1 VRRSRLAAAF
11 LVFSTYM
18 IAHGL
23 HLRLHGFCL
32 VGPAPSNLLIAT
44 LLRKFVSTANEGE
57 KRQAFL
63 GVKDLDMAVVIGDHP

>member
-1 VRRSRLAAAF
+1 VIASTEDRNGRANVRRSRLAAAF

-32 VGPAPSNLLIAT
+32 VGPAPSKLADCNAT
-44 LLRKFVSTANEGE
+44 AEVRSHCE
-57 KRQAFL
+57 
-63 GVKDLDMAVVIGDHP
+63 